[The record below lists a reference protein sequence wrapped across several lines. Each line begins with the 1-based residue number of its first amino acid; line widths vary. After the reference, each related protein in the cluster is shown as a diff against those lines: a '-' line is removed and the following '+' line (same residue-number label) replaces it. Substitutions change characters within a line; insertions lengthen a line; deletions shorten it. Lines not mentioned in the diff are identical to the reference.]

1 MCSDRIVCSPHN
13 HPDLRQKGDAQGT
26 RTKLYDDIS
35 NSLSPAYPNIV
46 LSPVPAGNP
55 GVVTRCERY
64 YLAREDFSI
73 CFVPGKTGN
82 FMGSGRPGP
91 GSWCSRHPDGSRF
104 VIHLNR
110 PDHIVPGEQH
120 EQVAWKEVPGYPVRP
135 AGST

>member
-26 RTKLYDDIS
+26 CTKLCDDIS
-35 NSLSPAYPNIV
+35 NSLSPAYPDIV
-46 LSPVPAGNP
+46 LSPVQAGDP

-64 YLAREDFSI
+64 SLAREDVSI

-82 FMGSGRPGP
+82 FMGGGRPGP
-91 GSWCSRHPDGSRF
+91 GSWCSRHTDGSGF
-104 VIHLNR
+104 VIRLNG

-120 EQVAWKEVPGYPVRP
+120 EQVAREEVPRYPVRP

>member
-1 MCSDRIVCSPHN
+1 MCFDRIVCSPHN
-13 HPDLRQKGDAQGT
+13 HPDLQRKGDAQGT

-46 LSPVPAGNP
+46 LLPVPAGDP

-64 YLAREDFSI
+64 YLAREDFSS
-73 CFVPGKTGN
+73 CFVPGKTVN
-82 FMGSGRPGP
+82 LMGGGRPGH
-91 GSWCSRHPDGSRF
+91 GSWCSRNPDSSSF
-104 VIHLNR
+104 VIHPNG

-120 EQVAWKEVPGYPVRP
+120 ELVAREEKTGNPVRP